1 MSFDKEFMTA
11 AKDFA
16 SSKQGQNLMQQGKK
30 LMHSNPYTLAAS
42 TAFNSEKGQKIIEN
56 IKSGNTEPTDDTNLT
71 EPISSTDTGAGSGS
85 GSGSADTGAGSA
97 DTGVDTGAG
106 AGSGSTDTGAGSG
119 SGSAD
124 TGAGSA
130 DTGVDTGAGSADTG
144 DTGDTGDTVNTAVNN
159 NKINS
164 GLIKS
169 TMNSVQ
175 DFSRMTNVE
184 KVNFTF
190 KNIYYLLLFL
200 IVILI
205 ILLVFSIFML
215 PLIILY
221 KKYQEQ
227 NYINMNIDVPINLL
241 LKYEISNYI
250 WCTYDTFFENSS
262 NFQTYKYY
270 IPIVIIYL
278 ISFIISIILMVAFIN
293 FIIVIYML
301 FTEDIKPEQAYDKD
315 IAIIGKFLASFTLIL
330 ISLWVIFYLVFQFTF
345 MSSINEITR
354 NNHYTDVIISDIV
367 FDKNI
372 FKDKNILDKFLT
384 DILINK
390 KNIKDTMKDFY
401 NKYQFSDD
409 SKSKFI
415 TLYPIFN
422 YLNNNNLD
430 YSEKNP
436 DFIYKIKA
444 YFMNPHENKDNLVGF
459 ISQKNNITPNS
470 YINTELLKDIFGDEK
485 NNSYSNIKKLAT
497 DKYVTIVKNLNKS
510 NQSMDNSNV
519 TLYSIILLISI
530 IIIIS
535 LLIFL
540 AKYSF

>member
-71 EPISSTDTGAGSGS
+71 EPISSTDTGAGS

-190 KNIYYLLLFL
+190 KNIYYLLLLL

-278 ISFIISIILMVAFIN
+278 ISFIISIILMIAFIN

>member
-85 GSGSADTGAGSA
+85 GS
-97 DTGVDTGAG
+97 
-106 AGSGSTDTGAGSG
+106 
-119 SGSAD
+119 AD

-144 DTGDTGDTVNTAVNN
+144 DTGAGSADTVNTAVNN

-190 KNIYYLLLFL
+190 KNIYYLLLLL

-301 FTEDIKPEQAYDKD
+301 FTEDIQVEQAYDKD

>member
-85 GSGSADTGAGSA
+85 GS
-97 DTGVDTGAG
+97 
-106 AGSGSTDTGAGSG
+106 
-119 SGSAD
+119 AD

-144 DTGDTGDTVNTAVNN
+144 DTGAGSADTVNTAVNN

-227 NYINMNIDVPINLL
+227 HYINMNIDVPIMKSLIIFGVHMIHFLKILVTFKLINIIFLL
-241 LKYEISNYI
+241 LLYI
-250 WCTYDTFFENSS
+250 
-262 NFQTYKYY
+262 
-270 IPIVIIYL
+270 
-278 ISFIISIILMVAFIN
+278 
-293 FIIVIYML
+293 
-301 FTEDIKPEQAYDKD
+301 
-315 IAIIGKFLASFTLIL
+315 
-330 ISLWVIFYLVFQFTF
+330 
-345 MSSINEITR
+345 
-354 NNHYTDVIISDIV
+354 
-367 FDKNI
+367 
-372 FKDKNILDKFLT
+372 
-384 DILINK
+384 
-390 KNIKDTMKDFY
+390 
-401 NKYQFSDD
+401 
-409 SKSKFI
+409 
-415 TLYPIFN
+415 
-422 YLNNNNLD
+422 
-430 YSEKNP
+430 
-436 DFIYKIKA
+436 
-444 YFMNPHENKDNLVGF
+444 
-459 ISQKNNITPNS
+459 
-470 YINTELLKDIFGDEK
+470 
-485 NNSYSNIKKLAT
+485 
-497 DKYVTIVKNLNKS
+497 
-510 NQSMDNSNV
+510 
-519 TLYSIILLISI
+519 
-530 IIIIS
+530 
-535 LLIFL
+535 
-540 AKYSF
+540 

>member
-190 KNIYYLLLFL
+190 KNIYYLLLLL

-301 FTEDIKPEQAYDKD
+301 FTEDIQVEQAYDKD

>member
-1 MSFDKEFMTA
+1 MTEKLTSLINAANSKDRQRFINA
-11 AKDFA
+11 AKDVA
-16 SSKQGQNLMQQGKK
+16 KDAANSKDGQRLMSFVN
-30 LMHSNPYTLAAS
+30 SNPYGRVLSRAVS
-42 TAFNSEKGQKIIEN
+42 SDMGQKVLSRVISSDMGQKVLSRAIN
-56 IKSGNTEPTDDTNLT
+56 SDMGQNAIKSMTSNIP
-71 EPISSTDTGAGSGS
+71 
-85 GSGSADTGAGSA
+85 
-97 DTGVDTGAG
+97 
-106 AGSGSTDTGAGSG
+106 
-119 SGSAD
+119 
-124 TGAGSA
+124 
-130 DTGVDTGAGSADTG
+130 
-144 DTGDTGDTVNTAVNN
+144 TVNTTPTDISTVNTTPTAN
-159 NKINS
+159 TADNTTPTANTAISTNKEPS

-205 ILLVFSIFML
+205 ISLVFSIFML

-227 NYINMNIDVPINLL
+227 HYINMNIDVPINLL

-250 WCTYDTFFENSS
+250 WCTYDTFFENSN

-278 ISFIISIILMVAFIN
+278 ISFIISIILMIAFIN

-315 IAIIGKFLASFTLIL
+315 IAIIGKYLASFTLIL

-345 MSSINEITR
+345 MTSINEITK
-354 NNHYTDVIISDIV
+354 NNHYTDLIISDIV

-444 YFMNPHENKDNLVGF
+444 YFMNPHENKDNLIGF

>member
-1 MSFDKEFMTA
+1 
-11 AKDFA
+11 
-16 SSKQGQNLMQQGKK
+16 
-30 LMHSNPYTLAAS
+30 
-42 TAFNSEKGQKIIEN
+42 
-56 IKSGNTEPTDDTNLT
+56 
-71 EPISSTDTGAGSGS
+71 
-85 GSGSADTGAGSA
+85 
-97 DTGVDTGAG
+97 
-106 AGSGSTDTGAGSG
+106 
-119 SGSAD
+119 
-124 TGAGSA
+124 
-130 DTGVDTGAGSADTG
+130 
-144 DTGDTGDTVNTAVNN
+144 
-159 NKINS
+159 
-164 GLIKS
+164 
-169 TMNSVQ
+169 MNSVQ

-190 KNIYYLLLFL
+190 KNIYYLLLLL

-301 FTEDIKPEQAYDKD
+301 FTEDIQVEQAYDKD

-444 YFMNPHENKDNLVGF
+444 YFMNPHENKDNLIGF